1 MALRAPKPVVSSAP
15 PAHPIL
21 QDSGGIQVALQLSI
35 SYSCPSSI
43 PGMEAIP
50 KIKTEDV
57 NMLCKV
63 DKSCSLFM
71 LSGW

>member
-1 MALRAPKPVVSSAP
+1 MALRAPKPVVSSVP

-57 NMLCKV
+57 NML
-63 DKSCSLFM
+63 
-71 LSGW
+71 